1 MCVTSVVLCW
11 RLCCGSCS
19 ECDVEGNG
27 LGATELIIH
36 SASVGVAAGVPW
48 SACPSTVPASPT
60 AVQTLLSFAV
70 VVGSEHRCNSS
81 AGILAAV
88 CLGQVSG
95 THSFSAA
102 ADFVGLVWKQGPAP
116 DGQVRVGPLHL
127 HNRRVYTAEVVML
140 RLRLGGCYKPGVQV
154 QYLANRTGDLV
165 LYHCSFILQYK

>member
-1 MCVTSVVLCW
+1 MRVTSVVLCW

-27 LGATELIIH
+27 LGATELILH
-36 SASVGVAAGVPW
+36 SASVGVTAGVPW
-48 SACPSTVPASPT
+48 STCPSTVHCSTVPAVTMSASPI

-70 VVGSEHRCNSS
+70 VVGNEHSCDSS
-81 AGILAAV
+81 AGIFSAV

-127 HNRRVYTAEVVML
+127 HNRWIYTAEVVML
-140 RLRLGGCYKPGVQV
+140 RLRLGGCYKPRVQV
-154 QYLANRTGDLV
+154 QYLANRTRDLV
-165 LYHCSFILQYK
+165 L

>member
-1 MCVTSVVLCW
+1 MCVTGVV
-11 RLCCGSCS
+11 LCCGSCS

-48 SACPSTVPASPT
+48 SARPSAVPASPT

-70 VVGSEHRCNSS
+70 VVGDERRCSS
-81 AGILAAV
+81 AGILSAV
-88 CLGQVSG
+88 CGQVSG
-95 THSFSAA
+95 TRSFTA

-127 HNRRVYTAEVVML
+127 HNGRVYTAEVVML

-154 QYLANRTGDLV
+154 QYLANRT
-165 LYHCSFILQYK
+165 LYYCRLLPYSMNKISSQAS